1 MKGGVVETKTRPSR
15 WDALR
20 SNNDDARGSGSSVIA
35 NSAKD
40 RRKLPYKTQ
49 TQRFSSN
56 SSSTDD
62 WRRSSSNRNISN
74 QNPTTNKSSTP
85 IISQTALSPQ
95 EIRIRK
101 AIDKIGDAMK
111 NDDDNCNSTI
121 SAAKVHNTTTG
132 QQLLQECIAELNIAF
147 FATSDPIFLKSPLH
161 HHANGEDL
169 DRNMPLSNVSDDM
182 KWDAIYSQLQLFSQT
197 SNHIRKQ
204 CNVQLFILCIS
215 RTASA
220 LLLSLSRHNGHRPNL
235 MTDSRLGECVTI
247 ILFDILRCCG
257 QGSNSDS
264 TTNDCTTEDL
274 LCKANIFKC
283 IAELLKL
290 SYVKGR
296 GSLSSWGTE
305 KAVTLIVEENALPFM
320 EAVSTNETLTVS
332 MRSTYCYG
340 AMECIY
346 SLLVGTNNANTMP
359 QPKGFQVSKHAV
371 AMLSAT
377 VAADVKSDGD
387 ENKQINPLRRK
398 ILRVVNSSW
407 SWSSESMIQQ
417 QSTLQKTSRAEFDL
431 SLQCMTAIFNT
442 LHAFERGKA
451 QKAQI
456 QGNISE
462 INVSAIA
469 RKIKDFLE
477 VDGMSTF
484 QPKLLRLLTALC
496 MAYPISTA
504 NQWHLFLDVAGPA
517 QPFLLSTMDKGI
529 SALKCNNF
537 DNAALLPDALLT
549 ISSLISS
556 IPFKNWIGGDGKSS
570 RISGGNFACRV
581 RSAIIRVMTSL
592 TKLAISIKE
601 IISEEDVCV
610 DESLFELLMMHFA
623 LAVGNICTLLPFND
637 SNSVFTA
644 PALTLVQVVADI
656 FVMTARIMECERGN
670 QSLLMKSMVQLS
682 HVITSTDGIETVSVP
697 VKLWLA
703 DASSYDFI
711 GFLLIESSSAHSSPL
726 FKCKLDTLTSVV
738 KAAPW
743 AVTREPFN
751 LASFREICAN
761 LCKVENDTSRRLL
774 GAKLIEAFILGRK
787 AYVKEEMQHNMELA
801 VVPESFC
808 PLLLSALKDGSSAV
822 RTAAVTSFGSLLV
835 TDWTALLFR
844 GTANEVNTTPPLDWT
859 YVDSIINMCTPQG
872 EKSGSVRSAACK
884 ALGDISNVC
893 VGSLLSED
901 GSERAVLPFSDDFV
915 IAISTK
921 ICDQMEHA
929 LKDQTVSVRCMA
941 LFAVG
946 NTSLALKERCA
957 FLPLH
962 HMLHLVY
969 ACIADKDDKVVVNA
983 IRTIGHVSYFVYTP
997 EFLANKGER
1006 VSDLLKLY
1014 CSLLSNLTLKIQVVL
1029 CDATGEAPR
1038 ELTWKQRNST
1048 KKHAWGAATTIGMLL
1063 GHTHL
1068 LSHFEDSLV
1077 ESALLQLF
1085 RCIQLHDFINEKI
1098 VAAAANALSTLPCS
1112 LWQYLSEMNCNSIAF
1127 GLATFVNFLDSNT
1140 SAQTTK
1146 PVSLHHADLERLA
1159 KVLILTAKKRDFCQ
1173 LFILRENF
1181 PFSIDFF
1188 YQLLIL
1194 YNVQSSTLQEVVEAI
1209 TSQEM
1214 EHVIDVSDIQI
1225 FLSRAN
1231 QHNQQVNDEDF
1242 QPPSDEEDEL

>member
-1 MKGGVVETKTRPSR
+1 MKGGAVETKARPSSR

-20 SNNDDARGSGSSVIA
+20 SNNDDARDSGSSLKA

-40 RRKLPYKTQ
+40 RRKLPYNTQ
-49 TQRFSSN
+49 KQHYSSN
-56 SSSTDD
+56 SSSAD
-62 WRRSSSNRNISN
+62 WRRSSSDKNISN
-74 QNPTTNKSSTP
+74 QKLTNKSSAP
-85 IISQTALSPQ
+85 ISQTAPLSPQ
-95 EIRIRK
+95 EISIRK
-101 AIDKIGDAMK
+101 AIDKLGNAIRYD
-111 NDDDNCNSTI
+111 NDNSNNT
-121 SAAKVHNTTTG
+121 AAKNHNTTTS
-132 QQLLQECIAELNIAF
+132 QELLKECIAELNIAI
-147 FATSDPIFLKSPLH
+147 FATSDPIILKSPLH
-161 HHANGEDL
+161 ANDEVL
-169 DRNMPLSNVSDDM
+169 DPNMPLSNVSNDM
-182 KWDAIYSQLQLFSQT
+182 KWDAVYSLLQLFSQT
-197 SNHIRKQ
+197 SSHLRKQ

-220 LLLSLSRHNGHRPNL
+220 LLLSLSRHNNGHRTNL
-235 MTDSRLGECVTI
+235 ISDSRLDECVTI
-247 ILFDILRCCG
+247 LLDILRCCG
-257 QGSNSDS
+257 QGSSSDS
-264 TTNDCTTEDL
+264 TTNDCTAEDL
-274 LCKANIFKC
+274 LCKGNAFQC
-283 IAELLKL
+283 IAKLLEL
-290 SYVKGR
+290 SSIEGR
-296 GSLSSWGTE
+296 GTLSSWDAE
-305 KAVTLIVEENALPFM
+305 KAVTLIVEENALPFI
-320 EAVSTNETLTVS
+320 ETVSTIETLTVS
-332 MRSTYCYG
+332 MRSAYCHG
-340 AMECIY
+340 AIECIY
-346 SLLVGTNNANTMP
+346 SLLVGTNNTNAMP
-359 QPKGFQVSKHAV
+359 HPKGFQVSKHAV

-377 VAADVKSDGD
+377 VSNVKSG
-387 ENKQINPLRRK
+387 INPLRRR

-407 SWSSESMIQQ
+407 SWSSESVIQQ
-417 QSTLQKTSRAEFDL
+417 QSTSQKTSTVEFHL

-442 LHAFERGKA
+442 LHAFERGKV
-451 QKAQI
+451 QKSQI

-462 INVSAIA
+462 INISGIA
-469 RKIKDFLE
+469 RKIKDLLE
-477 VDGMSTF
+477 VDGLSTF
-484 QPKLLRLLTALC
+484 QPQLLRLLTALC
-496 MAYPISTA
+496 LAYPISTA

-517 QPFLLSTMDKGI
+517 QPFLLSTMDKRI
-529 SALKCNNF
+529 SSLQCNDF
-537 DNAALLPDALLT
+537 VNAALLPDVLLT

-556 IPFKNWIGGDGKSS
+556 IPFKNWIGGDGKPS
-570 RISGGNFACRV
+570 RLSGGNFASRV
-581 RSAIIRVMTSL
+581 RSAIIKVMTSL

-601 IISEEDVCV
+601 IISEEDVRV
-610 DESLFELLMMHFA
+610 NESFFELLMMHLA
-623 LAVGNICTLLPFND
+623 LAAGNICALLPFNG

-656 FVMTARIMECERGN
+656 FVMAARSLECKRGN
-670 QSLLMKSMVQLS
+670 QSLLIKSMVQLS

-711 GFLLIESSSAHSSPL
+711 GFLLIESSSAPSSQL

-743 AVTREPFN
+743 AITREPFN

-774 GAKLIEAFILGRK
+774 GVKLIEAFILGRK
-787 AYVKEEMQHNMELA
+787 AYVKEEVHHNMELA

-808 PLLLSALKDGSSAV
+808 PLLLSALNDGSSAV

-835 TDWTALLFR
+835 TDWIALLFH
-844 GTANEVNTTPPLDWT
+844 GTVNEVNTTPPLDWS
-859 YVDSIINMCTPQG
+859 YVDSITSICTLQG

-901 GSERAVLPFSDDFV
+901 GSQRVVPFSDDFV

-946 NTSLALKERCA
+946 NTSLALKERCV

-962 HMLHLVY
+962 HMLRLVY

-997 EFLANKGER
+997 EFLSNEGER

-1014 CSLLSNLTLKIQVVL
+1014 CSLLSNLTSKIQVVL

-1038 ELTWKQRNST
+1038 QLTWKQRNST
-1048 KKHAWGAATTIGMLL
+1048 KKQARGAATTIGTLL

-1068 LSHFEDSLV
+1068 LSHFDDSLV

-1098 VAAAANALSTLPCS
+1098 VAAAVNALSTLPCS
-1112 LWQYLSEMNCNSIAF
+1112 LWQYLSEMNCNSIAL
-1127 GLATFVNFLDSNT
+1127 GLATFVNFLDSNP
-1140 SAQTTK
+1140 SATK
-1146 PVSLHHADLERLA
+1146 PVSLDQADLERLA

-1181 PFSIDFF
+1181 IFSIDFF

-1194 YNVQSSTLQEVVEAI
+1194 YNVQSSTFQEVVDAI
-1209 TSQEM
+1209 TSQET

-1231 QHNQQVNDEDF
+1231 QHNQQLNDANF
-1242 QPPSDEEDEL
+1242 QAASDEEDEL

>member
-1 MKGGVVETKTRPSR
+1 MQNDTTMKGGVVETKTRPSSR

-20 SNNDDARGSGSSVIA
+20 SNNDDSRAPSGSSLKA

-40 RRKLPYKTQ
+40 RRKLPYNTQ
-49 TQRFSSN
+49 TQHYSSSN
-56 SSSTDD
+56 SSSADD
-62 WRRSSSNRNISN
+62 WRRSSSNKKISN
-74 QNPTTNKSSTP
+74 QKLTNKSSTP
-85 IISQTALSPQ
+85 ICQTALSPQ
-95 EIRIRK
+95 EIRIQK
-101 AIDKIGDAMK
+101 AIDKLGNAMK
-111 NDDDNCNSTI
+111 IDNDSNP
-121 SAAKVHNTTTG
+121 AAKFHNTTTD
-132 QQLLQECIAELNIAF
+132 QQLLQECIAELNVAF

-161 HHANGEDL
+161 QDL
-169 DRNMPLSNVSDDM
+169 DPNMPLWKVSNDI
-182 KWDAIYSQLQLFSQT
+182 KWDAVYSLLQLFSQT

-204 CNVQLFILCIS
+204 CNVQLFIPCIL

-247 ILFDILRCCG
+247 LLDILRCHG
-257 QGSNSDS
+257 QSSSSDS

-274 LCKANIFKC
+274 LCKANVFQC
-283 IAELLKL
+283 IAKLLKL
-290 SYVKGR
+290 SSTEGR
-296 GSLSSWGTE
+296 GTLSSWGAE
-305 KAVTLIVEENALPFM
+305 KVVTLIVEENALPFM

-332 MRSTYCYG
+332 MRSTYCHG
-340 AMECIY
+340 AIECIY
-346 SLLVGTNNANTMP
+346 SLLVGTNNTNAMP

-377 VAADVKSDGD
+377 VANVKSDGD
-387 ENKQINPLRRK
+387 ENKRINPLRRR

-417 QSTLQKTSRAEFDL
+417 QSTLQKTSTAEFDL
-431 SLQCMTAIFNT
+431 SLQCMTAFFNT

-477 VDGMSTF
+477 VDGLSTF
-484 QPKLLRLLTALC
+484 QPQLLRLLTALC
-496 MAYPISTA
+496 LAYPISTA

-517 QPFLLSTMDKGI
+517 QPFLLSTVDKGI
-529 SALKCNNF
+529 SALKCNEF
-537 DNAALLPDALLT
+537 DNVALLPDALLT

-570 RISGGNFACRV
+570 RLSGGNFACRV
-581 RSAIIRVMTSL
+581 RNVIIRVMTSL

-610 DESLFELLMMHFA
+610 DESLFELLIMHFA
-623 LAVGNICTLLPFND
+623 LASGNICTLLPFND
-637 SNSVFTA
+637 NNSVFTA

-656 FVMTARIMECERGN
+656 FVMAARALECERCK
-670 QSLLMKSMVQLS
+670 QSLLMKTMVQFS
-682 HVITSTDGIETVSVP
+682 HVLTSTDGIETVSVP

-711 GFLLIESSSAHSSPL
+711 GFLLIESSSASSSPL

-743 AVTREPFN
+743 AITREPFN

-774 GAKLIEAFILGRK
+774 GVKLIEAFILGRK
-787 AYVKEEMQHNMELA
+787 AYVKEEIQHNMELA

-835 TDWTALLFR
+835 TDWTSLLFC
-844 GTANEVNTTPPLDWT
+844 GIANEVNTTPPLDWT

-901 GSERAVLPFSDDFV
+901 GSERAVPFSDDFV

-997 EFLANKGER
+997 EFLSNEGER

-1029 CDATGEAPR
+1029 CYATGEAPR
-1038 ELTWKQRNST
+1038 ELTWKQRNSA
-1048 KKHAWGAATTIGMLL
+1048 KKQAWGAATTIGMLL

-1068 LSHFEDSLV
+1068 LSHFDDSLV

-1085 RCIQLHDFINEKI
+1085 RCIQLYDFINEKI

-1127 GLATFVNFLDSNT
+1127 GLATFVNFLDSNP

-1146 PVSLHHADLERLA
+1146 PVSLHQADLERSA

-1194 YNVQSSTLQEVVEAI
+1194 YNVQSSTLQEVVDAI

-1231 QHNQQVNDEDF
+1231 QHNQHKLNGEDF